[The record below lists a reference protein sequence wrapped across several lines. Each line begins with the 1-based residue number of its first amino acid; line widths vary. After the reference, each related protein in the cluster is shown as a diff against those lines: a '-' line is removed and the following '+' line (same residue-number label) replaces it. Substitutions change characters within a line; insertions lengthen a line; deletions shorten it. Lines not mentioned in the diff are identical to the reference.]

1 MRKVMAVMAV
11 VVVTGTAAMAGNLKG
26 MQLWVQKSGTGVV
39 DRTLKVNGITNAE
52 ERARMTANWDEETVV
67 ETALRMKAYGL
78 LDLVAGNDALAA
90 GSLKKIKA
98 AVLAEQTVPP
108 AIWGLATRYPAD
120 EREDFRKALEALA
133 AGRYATT
140 PEYGR
145 LAVKYL
151 IKGVSMGGTGMSE
164 EDMVRWLV
172 AGEPMDLATAQRLK
186 EMIKE
191 RAVVLARL
199 KLRAEGKSFVT
210 KDGVNPIVAKL
221 APVIDALN
229 RAECAG
235 LEEAL
240 RGLGCKCAN
249 ADRIDLR
256 KASGVWQEELMR
268 GERLGAVV
276 PTVVG
281 KLSVALGADGY
292 KRFVD
297 VYNNGTGSAQ

>member
-78 LDLVAGNDALAA
+78 LDLVAGNDALTS

-108 AIWGLATRYPAD
+108 AIWELATRYPAD
-120 EREDFRKALEALA
+120 EREDFRKALETLA

-151 IKGVSMGGTGMSE
+151 IKGEVTPRALPSG
-164 EDMVRWLV
+164 
-172 AGEPMDLATAQRLK
+172 RL
-186 EMIKE
+186 
-191 RAVVLARL
+191 
-199 KLRAEGKSFVT
+199 
-210 KDGVNPIVAKL
+210 
-221 APVIDALN
+221 
-229 RAECAG
+229 
-235 LEEAL
+235 
-240 RGLGCKCAN
+240 
-249 ADRIDLR
+249 
-256 KASGVWQEELMR
+256 
-268 GERLGAVV
+268 
-276 PTVVG
+276 
-281 KLSVALGADGY
+281 
-292 KRFVD
+292 
-297 VYNNGTGSAQ
+297 